1 MEYSKKNLKRLY
13 EKYENFEQEWYRA
26 DSKKE
31 FIDHLLSEGIM
42 IDALFDKINDNID
55 VFDLL
60 SNVAFDKEVIQKE
73 DRINKVKN
81 SEKLNEYNDVQKD
94 VIDEILNV
102 YHNKGVI
109 ELENI
114 RLLEVKNF
122 NKYGGL
128 VPIVNLF
135 GGKDKYLN
143 MISNIKELLYS

>member
-1 MEYSKKNLKRLY
+1 MEYSKKNLKRM
-13 EKYENFEQEWYRA
+13 YENYEGFEQEWFRA

-31 FIDHLLSEGIM
+31 FVEHLLGEGVM
-42 IDALFDKINDNID
+42 VDALFDRVNDNID

-60 SNVAFDKEVIQKE
+60 SNVAFDKDVIPKE
-73 DRINKVKN
+73 ERIEKVK
-81 SEKLNEYNDVQKD
+81 SSDKLNEYNDNQKS

-114 RLLEVKNF
+114 RLLEVKKF
-122 NKYGGL
+122 NKFGGL

-135 GGKDKYLN
+135 GGKEKYLN
-143 MISNIKELLYS
+143 MIRMIKDLLYS